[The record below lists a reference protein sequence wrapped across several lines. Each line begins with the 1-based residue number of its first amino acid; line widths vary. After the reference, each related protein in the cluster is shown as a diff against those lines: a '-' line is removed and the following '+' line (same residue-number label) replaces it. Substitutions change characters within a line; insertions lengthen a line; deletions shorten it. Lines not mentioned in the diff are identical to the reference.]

1 MGRRGRSRKQQRRN
15 QVQRAQQGQAPAA
28 GTVPGPTIQVG
39 FQTIQQLRGGLLPPP
54 ADFASYEA
62 TLPGSAER
70 LMRLAE
76 TLIGYTTAQQTHRF
90 ALETRVV
97 DRNLGDQK
105 TGMWIGGVLAFVTIL
120 GGIGLILAGKET
132 GGLVAIIT
140 PLAGLVSVF
149 VLGRVMQARQLA
161 EKRAQEMVQA
171 AAEAPSTSVVRRP

>member
-1 MGRRGRSRKQQRRN
+1 
-15 QVQRAQQGQAPAA
+15 
-28 GTVPGPTIQVG
+28 
-39 FQTIQQLRGGLLPPP
+39 
-54 ADFASYEA
+54 
-62 TLPGSAER
+62 
-70 LMRLAE
+70 MRLAE

-90 ALETRVV
+90 GLETRVV
-97 DRNLGDQK
+97 DGNLGDQK

-149 VLGRVMQARQLA
+149 VLGRVMQAHQLA